1 MTSSM
6 RLLSACYRAGVETRR
21 DDAKAKYWLE
31 QAAKNKDATAIE
43 VMSGVDEKT
52 LDDLPQ

>member
-6 RLLSACYRAGVETRR
+6 RLLSACYRAGLGTKR

-31 QAAKNKDATAIE
+31 QAAKNKDTDAMEILN
-43 VMSGVDEKT
+43 VKVK
-52 LDDLPQ
+52 